1 MDEFKNLNKDQ
12 LEIAVMVRLKQVAD
26 DIVKML
32 EFTHDQPS
40 SHSEKWM
47 PVLDLQVRPE
57 NGQLQFKY
65 YEKDCSNSQ
74 VIAARSAM
82 NMTDKMTS
90 LIQEGLRRMLNT
102 SQSLPPNVI
111 KGIMEDFVV
120 KMWRSGYSHKV
131 RKDVVHGAV
140 AAYECRK
147 RLSEAD
153 QCTEA
158 KSTRGKKEK

>member
-1 MDEFKNLNKDQ
+1 MGEAVKNSIKALDLNTRYVDDILAALLIDMTLDEFKNLNKDQ

-82 NMTDKMTS
+82 NMTDKVTS

-111 KGIMEDFVV
+111 NSIMEDFVV
-120 KMWRSGYSHKV
+120 KPDLHMEVW
-131 RKDVVHGAV
+131 
-140 AAYECRK
+140 
-147 RLSEAD
+147 L
-153 QCTEA
+153 QP
-158 KSTRGKKEK
+158 